1 MMEMFRLGGP
11 FMFVVVF
18 FGLAAL
24 ACNVLQ
30 LIRRDR
36 NYTAL
41 VVGFVAATLLI
52 GVCGTSAGLFQLTRA
67 VMSVDADK
75 QFHLYMSGLGIAHTT
90 TEMGGLLAGLNAALA
105 GIAVWRRR

>member
-1 MMEMFRLGGP
+1 MQELFRIGGP
-11 FMFVVVF
+11 FMFGVVF

-30 LIRRDR
+30 FIRRDR

-41 VVGFVAATLLI
+41 LVGLVAATALVGI
-52 GVCGTSAGLFQLTRA
+52 CGTSSGIFQLTRA
-67 VMSVDADK
+67 VMSVDADQ
-75 QFHLYMSGLGIAHTT
+75 QFKLFMSGLGVASTT
-90 TEMGGLLAGLNAALA
+90 TEMGALLAALNAALA